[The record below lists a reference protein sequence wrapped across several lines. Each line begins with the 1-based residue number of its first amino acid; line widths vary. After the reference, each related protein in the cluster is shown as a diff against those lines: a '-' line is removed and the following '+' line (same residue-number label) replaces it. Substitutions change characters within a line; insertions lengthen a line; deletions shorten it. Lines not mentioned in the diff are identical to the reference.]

1 MACYVYIIPYK
12 ESLRRDIIMFSKRY
26 RHGLMIIA
34 IVGVALNLRPAI
46 AAIGPLLDMIV
57 AATGLSHTHSSLL
70 TSLPVF
76 VMGVSALFGQQVTG
90 RLSERNGVALGL
102 ALITLACSA
111 RAQATSSLVLLFTA
125 VLAGIGIALAQT
137 LLPAFIKR
145 HFAANAGSVFALY
158 TTGIMAGAAIAASSV
173 APLAGYGRWPLAL
186 SVWAV
191 PALLALMLWV
201 KATQGKATQGKTV
214 STQTAPSSCLPKR
227 NFWRNQRA
235 WELMLFFGI
244 GTGAYTLVLAWL
256 PPFYTSLGWQPSA
269 AGYLLG
275 GLTLAEVIAGLAVSA
290 CISKFNDRR
299 LPLLVVLLMLIAG
312 LVCLIFSP
320 LSMALPASLLLG
332 TGIGALFPLSLIL
345 TLDHIEDPAQ
355 AGQLTAFVQGGGY
368 MIASGMPLLAGVLRD
383 EFAELTHAW
392 IAMLIGAVLLLIL
405 CFKFSPAS
413 YRQIAR

>member
-1 MACYVYIIPYK
+1 MILYK
-12 ESLRRDIIMFSKRY
+12 ESLHRDIIMFSKRY
-26 RHGLMIIA
+26 THVLMIIA

-57 AATGLSHTHSSLL
+57 AVTGLSHTHSSLL

-102 ALITLACSA
+102 ALITLACAA
-111 RAQATSSLVLLFTA
+111 RAQATSSFGLLFTA

-186 SVWAV
+186 SVWAL

-201 KATQGKATQGKTV
+201 KATQGKTA
-214 STQTAPSSCLPKR
+214 SIQTAPSSCLPKR

-256 PPFYTSLGWQPSA
+256 PPFYTSLGWQPSE

-290 CISKFNDRR
+290 WIGKFNDRR
-299 LPLLVVLLMLIAG
+299 LPLFAVLILLMVGLI
-312 LVCLIFSP
+312 CLIVAP
-320 LSMALPASLLLG
+320 LSLALPASLLLG
-332 TGIGALFPLSLIL
+332 IGIGALFPLSLIL

-355 AGQLTAFVQGGGY
+355 AGLLTAFVQGGGY
-368 MIASGMPLLAGVLRD
+368 MIASGMPLLAGMLRD
-383 EFAELTHAW
+383 RFSDLTHAW
-392 IAMLIGAVLLLIL
+392 IAMLLGAVLLLAL
-405 CFKFSPAS
+405 CFRFSPAS
-413 YRQIAR
+413 YRQIDR